1 MKYTLTRLSLL
12 SLLSFASILP
22 QAMAEGSSQP
32 APVKK
37 QEAAAHS
44 DLVIPQHPAV
54 RRMML
59 EMIADGMDAVA
70 DKVEKN
76 TSGTAPEQDKIA
88 SELDFLQK
96 MKDSYS
102 RVNRTGLPSQYV
114 AYLDAMTAW
123 LTEELP
129 PLMEKAKSEGSEIVL
144 AAYEKKLEELSTQ
157 YPRAHATL
165 TSKNNEFKNLL
176 VETGIDAQME
186 QSFMDNQETY
196 IDDPVKFIIDHSRA
210 MSKLV
215 RAKAAEQEQG
225 ELGNTEN

>member
-1 MKYTLTRLSLL
+1 MKYTLTYLSLL
-12 SLLSFASILP
+12 GFASILP
-22 QAMAEGSSQP
+22 QAMAEDSSQP

-37 QEAAAHS
+37 QEAEAHS

-59 EMIADGMDAVA
+59 EIIADGMDALA
-70 DKVEKN
+70 DKAEKN
-76 TSGTAPEQDKIA
+76 TSGTAAEQDKIA
-88 SELDFLQK
+88 SELVFLK
-96 MKDSYS
+96 NMKDSYS

-129 PLMEKAKSEGSEIVL
+129 PLMEKAKSEGSEIIL
-144 AAYEKKLEELSTQ
+144 AAYEKKLDELSTQ
-157 YPRAHATL
+157 YPHAHATL
-165 TSKNNEFKNLL
+165 TSKDNEFKNLL
-176 VETGIDAQME
+176 VETGIDAQMK

-196 IDDPVKFIIDHSRA
+196 IDDPVKFLIDHSRT

-225 ELGNTEN
+225 EQSPPSN